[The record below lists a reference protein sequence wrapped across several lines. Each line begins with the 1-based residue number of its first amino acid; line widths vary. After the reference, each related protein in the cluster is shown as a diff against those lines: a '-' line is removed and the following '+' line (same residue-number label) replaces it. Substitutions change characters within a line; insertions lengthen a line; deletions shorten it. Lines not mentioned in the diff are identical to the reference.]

1 MSRSV
6 SVVIPNYNGK
16 KLLEKN
22 MPFLF
27 KALEFSKI
35 EHEIIVSDDASK
47 DDSVEYLKINHP
59 GIILIASDKNLGFAG
74 NCNRGIFKATKDL
87 IFLLNTDVK
96 LTENYFEHL
105 LPYFND
111 ETVFGVMGALTTES
125 TGELQDGA
133 KYPEWKGAQLN
144 FTLNYRFK
152 NNQPALSLFLSGAN
166 ALVDRKKI
174 QANGGFNEIFNPF
187 YFEDAELGVRSWRM
201 GWKNYFEP
209 RAVCYH
215 EISSTIKKF
224 NQRKKI
230 KVTARRNKFILHD
243 LHLEG
248 NRMAKWKR
256 EILFSHLTIWLTGD
270 FSWYSAYREY
280 KIRREE
286 MGKSKRELERLMK
299 ESPVNFTLE
308 EVCEII
314 VRGIGEREIEVF

>member
-1 MSRSV
+1 MSCSV

-22 MPFLF
+22 LPFLF
-27 KALEFSKI
+27 RALEFSKI
-35 EHEIIVSDDASK
+35 DYEIIVSDDASK
-47 DDSVEYLKINHP
+47 DDSVEYLKKNHP
-59 GIILIASDKNLGFAG
+59 GIILITSDKNIGFAG
-74 NCNRGIFKATKDL
+74 NCNRGIFKANKDL
-87 IFLLNTDVK
+87 VFLLNTDVT
-96 LTENYFEHL
+96 LTENYFTHL
-105 LPYFND
+105 LPHFED

-133 KYPEWKGAQLN
+133 KYPQWKGAQLN

-174 QANGGFNEIFNPF
+174 QAIGGFNEIFNPF

-230 KVTARRNKFILHD
+230 KITARRNKFILHD

-248 NRMAKWKR
+248 DARKKWKR
-256 EILFSHLTIWLTGD
+256 EILVSYLTRWLAGD
-270 FSWYSAYREY
+270 FSWYGAYREY
-280 KIRREE
+280 KLRYAEIE
-286 MGKSKRELERLMK
+286 KSKMELEKLMK
-299 ESPVNFTLE
+299 DSPKKITME
-308 EVCEII
+308 EVSGII
-314 VRGIGEREIEVF
+314 LKGIGERVVEKF

>member
-1 MSRSV
+1 MSKSISV
-6 SVVIPNYNGK
+6 IIPNYNGK

-22 MPFLF
+22 LPFLF
-27 KALEFSKI
+27 KALEFSTI
-35 EHEIIVSDDASK
+35 DYEIIIPDDASK
-47 DDSVEYLKINHP
+47 DDSVEFLKKNYP
-59 GIILIASDKNLGFAG
+59 QIILIAGDKNLGFAG
-74 NCNRGIFKATKDL
+74 NCNRGIFKAGKDL

-96 LTENYFEHL
+96 LTQNYFEHL

-133 KYPEWKGAQLN
+133 KYPKWKGAQLN

-152 NNQPALSLFLSGAN
+152 ESKPALSLFLSGAN

-174 QANGGFNEIFNPF
+174 QAIGGFNELFNPF
-187 YFEDAELGVRSWRM
+187 YFEDAELGLRSWRM

-209 RAVCYH
+209 RAIGYH

-230 KVTARRNKFILHD
+230 KITARRNKFILHD

-248 NRMAKWKR
+248 NGRAKWKR
-256 EILFSHLTIWLTGD
+256 EILISYLTRWLTGD
-270 FSWYSAYREY
+270 FSWYTALREY
-280 KIRREE
+280 KMRNAEIEKSRNE
-286 MGKSKRELERLMK
+286 MQMLMK
-299 ESPVNFTLE
+299 NAAATYTMQEVSGIILE
-308 EVCEII
+308 
-314 VRGIGEREIEVF
+314 GIGEREVEEF